1 MSSQFA
7 AVDQNQDVRSDLL
20 GRHRDVVSALLA
32 LPDSPAFGVN
42 ASAGV
47 AGVIDQLE
55 MGGAS
60 LSLPTDKVGGAV
72 STRAAPL
79 DRNVVLFLIN
89 SGALFSHLCSRG
101 TRRAL
106 KFR

>member
-47 AGVIDQLE
+47 AGIDQLE
-55 MGGAS
+55 MGGVS

-89 SGALFSHLCSRG
+89 SGALFSHLCSRR

>member
-1 MSSQFA
+1 M
-7 AVDQNQDVRSDLL
+7 RSDLL

-47 AGVIDQLE
+47 AGIDQLE
-55 MGGAS
+55 MGGVS

>member
-1 MSSQFA
+1 M
-7 AVDQNQDVRSDLL
+7 
-20 GRHRDVVSALLA
+20 SALLA

-47 AGVIDQLE
+47 AGIDQLE

-79 DRNVVLFLIN
+79 DRNVVLFLITRFL
-89 SGALFSHLCSRG
+89 SSLLSRHA
-101 TRRAL
+101 TRAEISL
-106 KFR
+106 T

>member
-47 AGVIDQLE
+47 AGIDQLE

-106 KFR
+106 KFC

>member
-1 MSSQFA
+1 M
-7 AVDQNQDVRSDLL
+7 RSDLL

-47 AGVIDQLE
+47 AGIDQLE
-55 MGGAS
+55 MGGVS
-60 LSLPTDKVGGAV
+60 LSLPTDKVRGAV

-89 SGALFSHLCSRG
+89 SGALFSHLCSRR

>member
-1 MSSQFA
+1 M
-7 AVDQNQDVRSDLL
+7 RSDLL

-47 AGVIDQLE
+47 AGIDQLE
-55 MGGAS
+55 MGGVS

-72 STRAAPL
+72 SARAAPL